1 MWNQNFSTEGISIR
15 RDLILMKVAVN
26 LGTHFVQFGLLTVA
40 TCNLNKSHNVRARRY
55 IDRRAVKMLLLAER
69 VLLSA

>member
-1 MWNQNFSTEGISIR
+1 MWNQNFSTVDIFIW

-26 LGTHFVQFGLLTVA
+26 LGAYFVQFGLLTVA
-40 TCNLNKSHNVRARRY
+40 TCNSNKSHNVRVRRY
-55 IDRRAVKMLLLAER
+55 IDRRPVKMLLLAEQ